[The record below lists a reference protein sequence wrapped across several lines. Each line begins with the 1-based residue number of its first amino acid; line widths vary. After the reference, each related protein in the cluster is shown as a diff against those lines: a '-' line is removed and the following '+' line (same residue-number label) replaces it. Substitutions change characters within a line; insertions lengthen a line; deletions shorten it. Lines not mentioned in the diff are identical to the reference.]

1 MHEQMRQPASIETEI
16 ETEVVVVGAGPIG
29 VELAGVLER
38 QGTRSVL
45 LDAGALGE
53 SITRWPRDTRFF
65 SSSEWVAIAGIPIHT
80 RDQGIVTGEEYLAY
94 LRQVVEVLG
103 LDLRTY
109 ERVAR
114 IEREPNG
121 GFRVSTATSNGEHR
135 RYRARYVALATGD
148 MNQPRC
154 LGIPGEDLPH
164 VTHYWNDPHTY
175 FRKRLLI
182 VGGKNSAVEAAIRCW
197 RAGALVA
204 ISYRGAALEEKR
216 LISRLHLEI
225 DLLLRHGQIEFY
237 GSTVPSRIEPGHVV
251 LEPGSRTVAT
261 DFVYLATGFTMDEQL
276 YDQLEIE
283 RSGPDRV
290 PAFDPATMETPTAG
304 VYVVGTATGGN
315 QRHYRVFIT
324 TSHVHCL
331 RAARS
336 MFPDRPV
343 RDGWVGN
350 FRTRDYPLT
359 GADVE

>member
-1 MHEQMRQPASIETEI
+1 MTPDEHIQQPATEQ
-16 ETEVVVVGAGPIG
+16 TEVVVVGAGPIG
-29 VELAGVLER
+29 VEMAGVLQR
-38 QGTRSVL
+38 QGTAYVL

-65 SSSEWVAIAGIPIHT
+65 SSSEWVAVAGIPIHT

-103 LDLRTY
+103 LNLKTY
-109 ERVAR
+109 ERVDR
-114 IEREPNG
+114 IEREADRQ
-121 GFRVSTATSNGEHR
+121 FLLSTQTHSGV
-135 RYRARYVALATGD
+135 RYRYRSKYVVLATGD
-148 MNQPRC
+148 MNQPRR

-164 VTHYWNDPHTY
+164 VTHYWNDPHAY
-175 FRKRLLI
+175 FHKRLLI

-197 RAGALVA
+197 RAGAQVA
-204 ISYRGAALEEKR
+204 ISYRGPSLEQKR
-216 LISRLHLEI
+216 LISRLYLEI
-225 DLLLRHGQIEFY
+225 DLLMQNGQIEFY
-237 GSTVPSRIEPGHVV
+237 GQSVPSRIEPGYVV
-251 LEPGSRTVAT
+251 LEPGARKVAA

-276 YDQLEIE
+276 YDQLNIE

-324 TSHVHCL
+324 TSHEHCL

-336 MFPDRPV
+336 MFPERSV
-343 RDGWVGN
+343 SDGWVGN
-350 FRTRDYPLT
+350 LQSRDYPLT
-359 GADVE
+359 SSDVE